1 METTLPEKS
10 LKFPSTLCQKKKYWV
25 LLRNVLRAIVLFKI
39 HEAKETSVNEI
50 INEIQRIPT
59 DQDYQVL
66 KSRTLEHSAFRLALK
81 DLRREQIFS
90 NCVNRGNQEDLDQI
104 KIELI
109 NDPYQLIQASS
120 HPFALINKRN
130 KDGLTPLYIAC
141 RNGNY
146 EVVKCLLEENADFL
160 IDSVV
165 ENETESNLEVAV
177 RWGHTNIVL
186 ELAKYKWPK
195 KVLKRARELT
205 KDPKILSILK
215 NPKKKKHLFWCVCK
229 SSKS

>member
-1 METTLPEKS
+1 METTSHERS
-10 LKFPSTLCQKKKYWV
+10 LNISNTICHKKKYWV

-50 INEIQRIPT
+50 IKDIQRIPT

-66 KSRTLEHSAFRLALK
+66 KTRTLEHSAFRLALK
-81 DLRREQIFS
+81 DIRREQIFS
-90 NCVNRGNQEDLDQI
+90 NCVSRGNQEDLDQI
-104 KIELI
+104 KIELV
-109 NDPYQLIQASS
+109 NDPYQLILTSS
-120 HPFALINKRN
+120 HPLALINKRN
-130 KDGLTPLYIAC
+130 KDGLTPLYGAC

-146 EVVKCLLEENADFL
+146 EVVKCLLEASADFL
-160 IDSVV
+160 IDSLV

-195 KVLKRARELT
+195 KTLKRARELT
-205 KDPKILSILK
+205 KDPQIHSILK
-215 NPKKKKHLFWCVCK
+215 DPKKKKASFWCLCK
-229 SSKS
+229 SSKI